1 MDPGVASEKKK
12 LVEAEI
18 SKTLNQVREDIG
30 SNCNKELPP
39 SNGPLI
45 MATCGS
51 KGSATN
57 LSQMIGCVGQ
67 QIIGGKRVPNG
78 FTGRTLPHFEKDEIF
93 PHPEAMGFVRNS
105 FFTGLSAPEFFF
117 HTMAGRESLVD
128 TAVKTA
134 DTGYMSRRLVKMLE
148 DLSVNYDQTIRTCD
162 KEELV

>member
-1 MDPGVASEKKK
+1 M
-12 LVEAEI
+12 
-18 SKTLNQVREDIG
+18 
-30 SNCNKELPP
+30 
-39 SNGPLI
+39 
-45 MATCGS
+45 
-51 KGSATN
+51 
-57 LSQMIGCVGQ
+57 
-67 QIIGGKRVPNG
+67 PNG

-148 DLSVNYDQTIRTCD
+148 DLSVNYD
-162 KEELV
+162 